1 MARKTIIRL
10 TESDIHNMV
19 LEAVKE
25 AVKQQFGSSATSINK
40 TKTASGFPFFGGT
53 ALDKKTGKPKW
64 KGEPA
69 WKEGRTNFYIG

>member
-53 ALDKKTGKPKW
+53 AVDKKLENQNGKVSQLGK
-64 KGEPA
+64 KA
-69 WKEGRTNFYIG
+69 

>member
-40 TKTASGFPFFGGT
+40 TKTASGFPFFGGI
-53 ALDKKTGKPKW
+53 
-64 KGEPA
+64 E
-69 WKEGRTNFYIG
+69 IC

>member
-40 TKTASGFPFFGGT
+40 TKTARS
-53 ALDKKTGKPKW
+53 
-64 KGEPA
+64 EC
-69 WKEGRTNFYIG
+69 TNCSVTTFDYI

>member
-1 MARKTIIRL
+1 MTRKTIIRL

-40 TKTASGFPFFGGT
+40 TKM
-53 ALDKKTGKPKW
+53 
-64 KGEPA
+64 E
-69 WKEGRTNFYIG
+69 R